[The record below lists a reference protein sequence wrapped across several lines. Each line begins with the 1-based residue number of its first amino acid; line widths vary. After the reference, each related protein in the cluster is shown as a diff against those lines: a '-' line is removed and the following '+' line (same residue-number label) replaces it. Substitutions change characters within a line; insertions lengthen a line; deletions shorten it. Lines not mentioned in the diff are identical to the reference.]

1 LGLSLE
7 RPERERSLGSGD
19 VFRRAE
25 REARIIPGAV
35 TLTRRY
41 ESALVSG
48 RGESRASRV
57 QTASADHA
65 SPLLVIVAVV
75 IMVVVFMV
83 VVFMRVI
90 VIVVLTMPVV

>member
-1 LGLSLE
+1 MCSGE
-7 RPERERSLGSGD
+7 RNGKRGSS
-19 VFRRAE
+19 
-25 REARIIPGAV
+25 PGAV

-75 IMVVVFMV
+75 IMVVVFM
-83 VVFMRVI
+83 RVI